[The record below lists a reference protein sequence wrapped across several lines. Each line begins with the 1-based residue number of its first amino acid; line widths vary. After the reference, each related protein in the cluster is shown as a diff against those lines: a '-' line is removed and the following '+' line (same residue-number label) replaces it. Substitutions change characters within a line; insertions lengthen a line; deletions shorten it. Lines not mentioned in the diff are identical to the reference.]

1 MVVARSW
8 SGSVILW
15 TFVFILMLAGCTG
28 GVETQEVGPIVPHED
43 RWGIYQL
50 DLDTEQVEL
59 ILRSKFEI
67 STVRLN
73 NEGDTLVFS
82 QKLAGSTNE
91 HYEVIILSLDDRRSQ
106 MLTKNDLW
114 DLYPAWSP
122 DGSQI
127 AYLSWRESTLDIYVM
142 DVDGSNQRL
151 LYDSGFHDA
160 DIDWVD
166 GQIAFTSQGQI
177 WIMQEDNSNV
187 RQLTHHP
194 RAGEWGNANLP
205 FGDFDP
211 RISLDGSRVLF
222 SRMVDDRSQ
231 HGNYDL
237 YVVDIDGE
245 NLIRLT
251 DTGYSQGLSNWSK
264 AGDRILYIIAVVDDV
279 GQYDV
284 YVMNSDGSGNHNL
297 TPDSFPPS
305 FVVRWATFSHDD
317 TSIYFVGEWWTEE

>member
-1 MVVARSW
+1 
-8 SGSVILW
+8 
-15 TFVFILMLAGCTG
+15 MLVGCAG
-28 GVETQEVGPIVPHED
+28 GVETQEVEPIVPHED

-59 ILRSKFEI
+59 LLSSKFEI

-73 NEGDTLVFS
+73 NESDTLVFS
-82 QKLAGSTNE
+82 QKLEGSTNE
-91 HYEVIILSLDDRRSQ
+91 HYEVIILGLDDRHSLQ
-106 MLTKNDLW
+106 LTENDLW

-142 DVDGSNQRL
+142 GVDGSNQRL

-160 DIDWVD
+160 DIDWVGD
-166 GQIAFTSQGQI
+166 QIAFTSQGQI
-177 WIMQEDNSNV
+177 WIMQEDGSNV
-187 RQLTHHP
+187 RQLTNHH

-211 RISLDGSRVLF
+211 RISPDGSRVLF

-237 YVVDIDGE
+237 YVVDIDDE
-245 NLIRLT
+245 NLIQLT

-264 AGDRILYIIAVVDDV
+264 TGDRILYIIAEVDDV
-279 GQYDV
+279 GQHDV
-284 YVMNSDGSGNHNL
+284 YVRIPME
-297 TPDSFPPS
+297 
-305 FVVRWATFSHDD
+305 REII
-317 TSIYFVGEWWTEE
+317 TSLLIAFHRASWCTG

>member
-1 MVVARSW
+1 MVVRSK
-8 SGSVILW
+8 SGPVILW
-15 TFVFILMLAGCTG
+15 ALVLILMLAGCTG
-28 GVETQEVGPIVPHED
+28 GVETQEVEPILPHED

-50 DLDTEQVEL
+50 DLATGQAEL
-59 ILRSKFEI
+59 LLSSKFEV

-73 NEGDTLVFS
+73 NEGDALVFS
-82 QKLAGSTNE
+82 QKLGESTNE
-91 HYEVIILSLDDRRSQ
+91 HYEVIILRLDDRRSQ

-166 GQIAFTSQGQI
+166 GRIAFTSQGQI
-177 WIMQEDNSNV
+177 WIMQEDSSNV
-187 RQLTHHP
+187 RQLTNHP

-211 RISLDGSRVLF
+211 RISHDGSRVLF

-231 HGNYDL
+231 HGNYDF
-237 YVVDIDGE
+237 YTVDIDGA
-245 NLIRLT
+245 NLSQLT
-251 DTGYSQGLSNWSK
+251 DTGYSQGLSNWSTT
-264 AGDRILYIIAVVDDV
+264 GDRIVYIIGAVDDV

-284 YVMNSDGSGNHNL
+284 YVMNSDGTGNHSI

-305 FVVRWATFSHDD
+305 FVVHWATFSHDD
-317 TSIYFVGEWWTEE
+317 STVFFVGEWWSEE